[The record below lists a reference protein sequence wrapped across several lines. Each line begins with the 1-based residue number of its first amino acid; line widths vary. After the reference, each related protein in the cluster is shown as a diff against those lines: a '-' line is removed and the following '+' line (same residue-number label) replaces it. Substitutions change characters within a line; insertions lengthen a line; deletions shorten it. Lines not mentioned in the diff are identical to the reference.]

1 MALSILSVKSY
12 AATCP
17 DGSEPVR
24 SISADGTYYVFNC
37 SEPVSTAEASGNI
50 HDGEI
55 SGVWGVGDRI
65 KIELVK
71 E

>member
-1 MALSILSVKSY
+1 MHKLLLLMALSILSVKAH

-17 DGSEPVR
+17 DGSEPVK
-24 SISADGTYYVFNC
+24 S
-37 SEPVSTAEASGNI
+37 VSD
-50 HDGEI
+50 DGEI

-71 E
+71 K